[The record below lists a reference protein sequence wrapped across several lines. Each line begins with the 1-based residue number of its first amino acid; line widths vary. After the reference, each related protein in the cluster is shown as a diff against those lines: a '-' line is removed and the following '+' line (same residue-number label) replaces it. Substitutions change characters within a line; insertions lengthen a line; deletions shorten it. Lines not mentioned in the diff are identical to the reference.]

1 MIRNKWLTDKN
12 ILVLILLIASCLRFY
27 KINFQS
33 FWLDE
38 LHTAIEADP
47 ALSWGELFGYLRC
60 CDQHPPLFLAIEKIL
75 FLIFGNTELV
85 ARSFSGI
92 AGVTG
97 VWAIYLLGKELYSSK
112 LGLIA
117 ATLCSFN
124 YFHINYSQEA
134 RPYALVFLFA
144 CMSFYQLARL
154 IKNPSWRNSLF
165 YSLWTILMIYTHYF
179 GLFTLIS
186 QIAIFIFFTFNQGK
200 NLKLYLKHS
209 IISGLLIFISYIP
222 WISYLVSMTAIK
234 KFWIAPVSQTFA
246 IDFFYEFFGNSD
258 LLKPFLLLFLIMGV
272 IHLLLYKVPANPDT
286 KTHPLHFSFTICFLW
301 ISITYLIPYI
311 RSVMVVP
318 MLFPRYAIVVLP
330 AFLFILSVG
339 VESISPRIPKML
351 LLCAFCFLSFFD
363 FAINKKY
370 YTQVHKTQ
378 FREMAAFIAS
388 EKNFSYPVLSDA
400 TAWHQQYY
408 LKKMAYTSPI
418 LSGNLNDQLDSIL
431 KKNNSQSTNKGFWL
445 TGAHGTAKP
454 DPGILKQLDSS
465 FILFKQ
471 QNFYDAW
478 ALLYVPRNAM
488 NKNSLTMDYHS
499 FSTEKPFNFNG
510 DTVVPIW
517 EREIRSDTFSFK
529 KGRYSIQIQIAGT
542 SALNEYPHIQVFVNE
557 QLVDKFYVTETL
569 KFYNLSFNNIM
580 DSHATIRIIM
590 DNDASLKSK
599 GEDRNAF
606 LKSIIILENGSN

>member
-1 MIRNKWLTDKN
+1 MIRSKWVTDKN

-27 KINFQS
+27 KIDFQS

-38 LHTAIEADP
+38 LHTVIEADTS
-47 ALSWGELFGYLRC
+47 LSWGELFGYLRC
-60 CDQHPPLFLAIEKIL
+60 CDQHPPLFLAIEKFL

-85 ARSFSGI
+85 ARSFSAIAGI
-92 AGVTG
+92 AG
-97 VWAIYLLGKELYSSK
+97 VWAIYLLGRELHSSK

-117 ATLCSFN
+117 ATLCCFN

-144 CMSFYQLARL
+144 CLSFYQLARL
-154 IKNPSWRNSLF
+154 IKNPSWKNSLF
-165 YSLWTILMIYTHYF
+165 YSLWATLMIYTHYF
-179 GLFTLIS
+179 GLFTLVS
-186 QIAIFIFFTFNQGK
+186 QVAVLLFFAFYQGK

-209 IISGLLIFISYIP
+209 IISGLLIFIFYIP

-258 LLKPFLLLFLIMGV
+258 LLKPFLLLFLIMG
-272 IHLLLYKVPANPDT
+272 LLHFLWHKIPASTDI
-286 KTHPLHFSFTICFLW
+286 KLLPLHFSFIICFLW
-301 ISITYLIPYI
+301 IFITYLIPYI

-339 VESISPRIPKML
+339 IASISHRVLKIL
-351 LLCAFCFLSFFD
+351 LLGSFCFLSFFD
-363 FAINKKY
+363 LAVNKKY

-378 FREMAAFIAS
+378 FREMAGFIAS
-388 EKNFSYPVLSDA
+388 EHNSSYPVLSDA

-408 LKKMAYTSPI
+408 LKKMGYTSPI
-418 LSGNLNDQLDSIL
+418 LAGNLTNQLDSIL
-431 KKNNSQSTNKGFWL
+431 KQSSNMYNNKGFWL
-445 TGAHGTAKP
+445 TGAHGSPKP
-454 DPGILKQLDSS
+454 GPGILKQLDSS

-478 ALLYVPRNAM
+478 ALLYVSTNAM
-488 NKNSLTMDYHS
+488 SKNSLIMDYHS

-510 DTVVPIW
+510 DSVVAIW
-517 EREIRSDTFSFK
+517 EREIKSDSFLLK
-529 KGRYSIQIQIAGT
+529 KGTYHIQAQMAGT
-542 SALNEYPHIQVFVNE
+542 AALNVYPHIEVFIN
-557 QLVDKFYVTETL
+557 DKPVENFYISGNL
-569 KFYNLSFNNIM
+569 KYYDLSYNNTQ
-580 DSHATIRIIM
+580 DSRAAIRIIM
-590 DNDASLKSK
+590 DNDTSLGSK

-606 LKSIIILENGSN
+606 LKSIIILENGAH